1 MACIGMPLHAR
12 RAQSMR
18 KAPERGLSSHSNQGL
33 PNKDSGPRFFRFFA
47 SFDHMTPQPLGG
59 THAKAN
65 LRTARLMCNSIKS
78 GKTEEEAAPALLKSI
93 RERRVK

>member
-1 MACIGMPLHAR
+1 MC
-12 RAQSMR
+12 
-18 KAPERGLSSHSNQGL
+18 KALERGLSSHSNQGL
-33 PNKDSGPRFFRFFA
+33 PNKDAGPRFFA
-47 SFDHMTPQPLGG
+47 SFDHVTPQHLGG

-65 LRTARLMCNSIKS
+65 LRTVRLMRNRSKS

>member
-1 MACIGMPLHAR
+1 
-12 RAQSMR
+12 
-18 KAPERGLSSHSNQGL
+18 
-33 PNKDSGPRFFRFFA
+33 
-47 SFDHMTPQPLGG
+47 MTPQPLGG

-65 LRTARLMCNSIKS
+65 LRTARLMRNRTKS